1 MSISKLIEN
10 IYGFNP
16 NKMSYDISY
25 ENDKFCY
32 VSENLIILKFFFE
45 PDKSFYGL
53 NTGNNII
60 TIKLIKKGKL
70 L

>member
-32 VSENLIILKFFFE
+32 VSEI
-45 PDKSFYGL
+45 DKYV
-53 NTGNNII
+53 
-60 TIKLIKKGKL
+60 KL
-70 L
+70 